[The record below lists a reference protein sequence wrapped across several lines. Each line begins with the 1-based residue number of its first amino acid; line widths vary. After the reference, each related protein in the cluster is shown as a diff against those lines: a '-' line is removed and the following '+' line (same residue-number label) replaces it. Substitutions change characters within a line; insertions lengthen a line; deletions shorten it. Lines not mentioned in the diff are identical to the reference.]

1 MVTVVT
7 TATVAPAVGE
17 VIVEVGGTLSGV
29 GVGVGVGL
37 AGVLG
42 RLVIPQPAVSVSK
55 VTTASPVI
63 SLNALT

>member
-1 MVTVVT
+1 MSGV
-7 TATVAPAVGE
+7 
-17 VIVEVGGTLSGV
+17 GV

-42 RLVIPQPAVSVSK
+42 RLVMPQPAASAIK
-55 VTTASPVI
+55 LTTASAVI